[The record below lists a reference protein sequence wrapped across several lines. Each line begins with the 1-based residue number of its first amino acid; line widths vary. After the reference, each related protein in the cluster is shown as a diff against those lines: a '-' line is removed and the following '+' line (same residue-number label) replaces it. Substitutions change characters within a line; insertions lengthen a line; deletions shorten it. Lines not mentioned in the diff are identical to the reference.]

1 MGHAD
6 PKVRIAAPRSV
17 KNPRFQVIE
26 SGEAI
31 VARRVVSAA
40 ATRRTMRAI
49 LRNMPKTAQGRESIR
64 AKLQAV
70 RQRG

>member
-6 PKVRIAAPRSV
+6 PKVRTSAPRV
-17 KNPRFQVIE
+17 
-26 SGEAI
+26 SGRGRVHVLDTGETI
-31 VARRVVSAA
+31 VARRVVNASAA
-40 ATRRTMRAI
+40 RRAMRAI
-49 LRNMPKTAQGRESIR
+49 LRDMPKNARARESIR

>member
-1 MGHAD
+1 
-6 PKVRIAAPRSV
+6 VRGG
-17 KNPRFQVIE
+17 KNARVQVIE

-31 VARRVVSAA
+31 VARRVVGGA
-40 ATRRTMRAI
+40 ATRRAMRAI
-49 LRNMPKTAQGRESIR
+49 LRNMPKAAQGRESIR

>member
-6 PKVRIAAPRSV
+6 PKVRTSAPRGGENTRV
-17 KNPRFQVIE
+17 HVIDA
-26 SGEAI
+26 GEVI
-31 VARRVVSAA
+31 VTRRVVSAA
-40 ATRRTMRAI
+40 ATRRAMRAI
-49 LRNMPKTAQGRESIR
+49 LRNMPKAAQGRESIR

>member
-6 PKVRIAAPRSV
+6 PKVRIAASRSV
-17 KNPRFQVIE
+17 KSTRFQVIE
-26 SGEAI
+26 PGEAI

-49 LRNMPKTAQGRESIR
+49 LRSMPKAAQGRESIR